1 MQHIIRRAA
10 VVVAFALLAGAC
22 GGDSEVGGGLKADGS
37 SGNSGAIG
45 QATTTAAAP
54 ITTAAPPAAAVTTTA
69 AKVTR
74 TTAEIPPCQIV
85 YINNDDKG
93 RFFEPAANPEQ
104 NEISCTAGRFI
115 RFVNRDDDPR
125 RPSHTLS
132 AEPSNPE
139 LTTPPIPFNGKFD
152 ARVTRKG
159 TFTVKDNERPYASI
173 TVRVI

>member
-1 MQHIIRRAA
+1 MQRIIRRVVLVTA
-10 VVVAFALLAGAC
+10 VALFAGAC
-22 GGDSEVGGGLKADGS
+22 GGGSEVGGDLKADGS
-37 SGNSGAIG
+37 TGGDGAIG
-45 QATTTAAAP
+45 QATTTSAAP
-54 ITTAAPPAAAVTTTA
+54 TTIPVTTTA
-69 AKVTR
+69 AKVTA

-104 NEISCTAGRFI
+104 NEISCTAGRYI
-115 RFVNRDDDPR
+115 RFVNRDDDSR

-132 AEPSNPE
+132 SEPANPE
-139 LTTPPIPFNGKFD
+139 LTSPAIPFNGKWD

-173 TVRVI
+173 TVKVI